1 MSIFSTLF
9 SKSDPKTVTAH
20 ILDPIKGYI
29 TQQWVIGR
37 DVFPP
42 SGANLAA
49 EKDIYVIN
57 TYEAGKVKPTIC
69 QKSIWLLAKSTYATM
84 DEVGA
89 DAMSKTEAMFKNL
102 S

>member
-9 SKSDPKTVTAH
+9 GKSDPKTLTAH

-29 TQQWVIGR
+29 TKQWVIGR

-42 SGANLAA
+42 SGANLAT

-57 TYEAGKVKPTIC
+57 TYEAGKIKPIIC
-69 QKSIWLLAKSTYATM
+69 QKSIWLLTKSTYAAM

-89 DAMSKTEAMFKNL
+89 DAMSKTEAMLKNL